1 MALFPD
7 VSVNQVISAMDRFD
21 AEFSSDPEWLD
32 WSSKESFK
40 YAIFHNFNIYPVKQI
55 VSMATGVS
63 KDSFSGGDQAN
74 NFIKAKGFKVVELRN
89 PTSWVIRSGSVA
101 IKYLDKSAFTQ
112 GTGIPIEIRSF
123 FIDGEINKG
132 EHRPV
137 TLVFQD
143 IEYSSPYI
151 TVESSPTARN
161 RLFWPGEFIK
171 LLAKQFP
178 VYYEKCKSG
187 DDIKNAPRIAM
198 TFERVEGF
206 TRYAI
211 SFDIASEGEIRTD
224 KDHGEGKDGEWSDP
238 ELEEAVKGY
247 LWMLEQ
253 EKNRKPYSKAELNR
267 SLREGVLYNR
277 TKASIEYRM
286 QNISAALQEICQPWI
301 KGYLPAKNIGTGV
314 KDRILKAL
322 ATLNAYTPEDYAP
335 TVDSEVLEQ
344 KVRKLRKRVSV
355 VGIPRGELTPQQTT
369 VTTTSY
375 ARNPLVKAW
384 VLENAK
390 GICEGCGCPAPF
402 STLHNEPFLEVHH
415 MKQLADGGSDTISNA
430 VALCPNC
437 HRRCHLSVDKEEYTS
452 FIFRNGIRFSA
463 SNK

>member
-7 VSVNQVISAMDRFD
+7 VPTHIIIAAMDAFD
-21 AEFSSDPEWLD
+21 NELRTTPEWID
-32 WSSKESFK
+32 WNSKESFK

-55 VSMATGVS
+55 VSMATGVP

-74 NFIKAKGFKVVELRN
+74 NFVKEKGFKIVDLRN
-89 PTSWVIRSGSVA
+89 PTSWAIRSGSVA

-112 GTGIPIEIRSF
+112 GTGIPIEIRPF
-123 FIDGEINKG
+123 FIDGEINQG

-137 TLVFQD
+137 TLLYEG

-151 TVESSPTARN
+151 TVESSPTART
-161 RLFWPGEFIK
+161 RLFWPSEFIK

-178 VYYEKCKSG
+178 DHYESCKSG
-187 DDIKNAPRIAM
+187 DDIKDMSRIAM
-198 TFERVEGF
+198 TFERIEGYA
-206 TRYAI
+206 RYAI
-211 SFDIASEGEIRTD
+211 SFDNASESVIRTG
-224 KDHGEGKDGEWSDP
+224 KEQSEGKDGDWSDS
-238 ELEEAVKGY
+238 ELEDAVKGY

-253 EKNRKPYSKAELNR
+253 EKNGKPYSKAELNR
-267 SLREGVLYNR
+267 SLREGVLHNR

-286 QNISAALQEICQPWI
+286 QNISAALQELCQPWV

-322 ATLNAYTPEDYAP
+322 ATLNAYTPEDYSP
-335 TVDSEVLEQ
+335 TANPEVLEQ

-355 VGIPRGELTPQQTT
+355 VGIPRGEQNPQQS
-369 VTTTSY
+369 TTTCTTY

-390 GICEGCGCPAPF
+390 GLCEGCGCPAPF
-402 STLHNEPFLEVHH
+402 NTAQGEPFLEVHH
-415 MKQLADGGSDTISNA
+415 MKQLADGGADTISNA

-437 HRRCHLSVDKEEYTS
+437 HRRCHVSGDREE
-452 FIFRNGIRFSA
+452 FSQKI
-463 SNK
+463 STQMNRINIGG

>member
-1 MALFPD
+1 MPLFPE
-7 VSVNQVISAMDRFD
+7 VSAEQISSALDKFD
-21 AEFSSDPEWLD
+21 FELRSVPEWAE

-74 NFIKAKGFKVVELRN
+74 NFVKSKGFKIVDLRN

-112 GTGIPIEIRSF
+112 GTGIPIEIRPF
-123 FIDGEINKG
+123 FIDGVISQG

-137 TLVFQD
+137 TLLYEGL
-143 IEYSSPYI
+143 EYTSPYI
-151 TVESSPTARN
+151 TVESSPTART
-161 RLFWPGEFIK
+161 RLFWTGEFIK

-178 VYYEKCKSG
+178 EYYEKCKFG
-187 DDIKNAPRIAM
+187 DDIKDAPRIAM
-198 TFERVEGF
+198 RFERLEGYNK
-206 TRYAI
+206 YAI
-211 SFDIASEGEIRTD
+211 SFENASEGEIQVNNEQ
-224 KDHGEGKDGEWSDP
+224 GEVRDGDWSDA

-253 EKNRKPYSKAELNR
+253 EKSGKPYSKAEVNR
-267 SLREGVLYNR
+267 SLREGILHNR

-286 QNISAALQEICQPWI
+286 QNISAALQELCQPLL

-335 TVDSEVLEQ
+335 TIDSEVLEQ

-355 VGIPRGELTPQQTT
+355 VGIPRGEQNPQQTT
-369 VTTTSY
+369 VSSTTY

-384 VLENAK
+384 VLENAN
-390 GICEGCGCPAPF
+390 GICEGCGSPAPF
-402 STLHNEPFLEVHH
+402 NTGQGEPFLEVHH
-415 MKQLADGGSDTISNA
+415 MKQLADGGADTISNA

-437 HRRCHLSVDKEEYTS
+437 HRRCHLSGDKDVFLSSIYMNANRL
-452 FIFRNGIRFSA
+452 IM
-463 SNK
+463 